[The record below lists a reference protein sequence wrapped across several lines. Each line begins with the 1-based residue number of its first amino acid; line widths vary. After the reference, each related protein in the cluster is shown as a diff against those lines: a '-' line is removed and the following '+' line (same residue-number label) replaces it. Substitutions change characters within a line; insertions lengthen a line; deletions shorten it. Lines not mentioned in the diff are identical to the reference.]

1 MRLDRAAAEPRHGIR
16 EHLRPVPRAKCA
28 VELGGRAEVLSVRDR
43 WYVDFARLQRI
54 SASAIRTPVAITIA
68 VVKATF
74 VLLYFMHLRWSERLT
89 ALFIGAAFVWL
100 GLMMAFTFSDTVTR
114 NLLPFPLR

>member
-1 MRLDRAAAEPRHGIR
+1 MTDAAHASAGHEGHVASLGLYIGIF
-16 EHLRPVPRAKCA
+16 LVLMVGTGLTVA
-28 VELGGRAEVLSVRDR
+28 VA
-43 WYVDFARLQRI
+43 YVDLGAMN
-54 SASAIRTPVAITIA
+54 TPVALTIA
-68 VVKATF
+68 VVKATL

-100 GLMMAFTFSDTVTR
+100 GLMMAFTFSDVMTR

>member
-1 MRLDRAAAEPRHGIR
+1 MSEHVHDAAHGHVASLRLYFGVFLLLMVGTAIT
-16 EHLRPVPRAKCA
+16 VA
-28 VELGGRAEVLSVRDR
+28 VAYLDLGAMN
-43 WYVDFARLQRI
+43 
-54 SASAIRTPVAITIA
+54 TPVAITIA

-100 GLMMAFTFSDTVTR
+100 GLMMAFTFSDIVTR